1 MHYYDATMCDF
12 ELLDYHEGDLVLL
25 GQRRAGGLRLPA
37 TGPYRFLR
45 YRSSSKLTAAIEHPL
60 TGKQLFVPVSHLLPY
75 RGKAPEP
82 VPSYAEGVRSW
93 KRVRLHTLLVA
104 KGE

>member
-1 MHYYDATMCDF
+1 MRDI

-25 GQRRAGGLRLPA
+25 RQHRAGGLSLPA
-37 TGPYRFLR
+37 TGLYRFLR
-45 YRSSSKLTAAIEHPL
+45 YCSSSKLTAAIEHPL

-82 VPSYAEGVRSW
+82 VPPCVEGVRLQ
-93 KRVRLHTLLVA
+93 KRVWSGILQVA
-104 KGE
+104 KGEEA

>member
-1 MHYYDATMCDF
+1 MRDV
-12 ELLDYHEGDLVLL
+12 ELPDYHEGDLVLL
-25 GQRRAGGLRLPA
+25 RQRRAGGLRLPA
-37 TGPYRFLR
+37 TGPYRFLQ

-82 VPSYAEGVRSW
+82 VPPRVEGVRSW
-93 KRVRLHTLLVA
+93 KQVWLHTLQVA
-104 KGE
+104 KGK